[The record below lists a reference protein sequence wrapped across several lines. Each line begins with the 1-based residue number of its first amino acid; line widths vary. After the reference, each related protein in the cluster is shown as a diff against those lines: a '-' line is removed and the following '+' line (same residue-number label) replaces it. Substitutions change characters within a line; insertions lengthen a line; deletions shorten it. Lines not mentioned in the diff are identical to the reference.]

1 MLKKIDKLLI
11 ISFAPPF
18 IVTFFIA
25 LFVFIMSF
33 LWTYIDEIVGK
44 GADIF
49 MLSELIF
56 YLSVSLV
63 PTSLPIA
70 VLISSVMVMGNL
82 SERYE
87 LTSIKSAGV
96 PLLRTMRP
104 LMYLAFGISIFSYIC
119 SDMLIPVA
127 NLQFKTRLYD
137 IRRNKPTLNLE
148 EGVFNYDFKGFVMYI
163 GEKAEDGR
171 SIKDVL
177 IYDHNSYNN
186 NTSPRILAD
195 DGEMYTTPD
204 EAYFVMTLK
213 NGTQYQEVA
222 QTGKDKDKEES
233 YPFMRIEF
241 DEWSKVFDLDQF
253 NINES
258 DRRVYKSHHAMLS
271 RRQLTMALDSLGIAI
286 YNKKA
291 ATANISVKSFKAL
304 NEKLKMDYKEMPHT
318 KRLNEELKKSYSSKD
333 KKKEPTAA
341 TKKKANE
348 KASATK
354 NKKPAA
360 KSKPK
365 KTKPKQL
372 KNKSPSKAKNKSKPR
387 KVTDITKAKDSDK
400 LKNIQKRNPKP
411 KSATK
416 PAEQVIEEPLES
428 YASFLELFAE
438 KDQQPLVAKAKSS
451 AKNIGSQINASNKSL
466 HRLKETEVK
475 HIFELHSK
483 YTLALACFIF
493 LFIGAPMGAIIR
505 KGGFGFPI
513 LIAIF
518 FFVIFT
524 VLNIFCKK
532 VAESLV
538 IDPIFLAWLPII
550 IIFPIGL
557 FLTYRAM
564 QDRKVVDFDLL
575 TQKIVSIFKRGKKTS
590 PDNS

>member
-186 NTSPRILAD
+186 NTSPRILAN

-204 EAYFVMTLK
+204 EAFFVMTLR

-222 QTGKDKDKEES
+222 QTGKDKGKEES

-271 RRQLTMALDSLGIAI
+271 RRQLTTALDSLGIAI

-291 ATANISVKSFKAL
+291 ATANIAVKSFKPL
-304 NEKLKMDYKEMPHT
+304 NTKLKVEYKEMPSA
-318 KRLNEELKKSYSSKD
+318 KKLNEDLKKNYSSKE
-333 KKKEPTAA
+333 KKKKQSASA
-341 TKKKANE
+341 KKKATE
-348 KASATK
+348 KASTQK
-354 NKKPAA
+354 QEKPV
-360 KSKPK
+360 
-365 KTKPKQL
+365 TKPKAKPAKQQV
-372 KNKSPSKAKNKSKPR
+372 KNKSLSKSKAKPT
-387 KVTDITKAKDSDK
+387 KVTDMTKAKASDK
-400 LKNIQKRNPKP
+400 LKNIQQRSPKP
-411 KSATK
+411 KSTTK
-416 PAEQVIEEPLES
+416 LAEQVIDEPLES
-428 YASFLELFAE
+428 YASFVELFA
-438 KDQQPLVAKAKSS
+438 KNDQQTLVAKAKSS
-451 AKNIGSQINASNKSL
+451 AKNMGSQISASNKSL

-538 IDPIFLAWLPII
+538 IDPMFLAWLPII

-575 TQKIVSIFKRGKKTS
+575 TQKIVSIFKRGKKTLPS
-590 PDNS
+590 DL